1 MSEPEIDE
9 SERERRRELT
19 QFLRARR
26 AALSPPPASE
36 PLRRRR
42 RTPGLRREEVA
53 ERAGMSHVWYS
64 WLERGRPIQVSPAML
79 ERVAQALELNDDE
92 TAHLFTLVKRRAP
105 RAESV
110 ETLPSAVVD
119 ILERHGNPACV
130 FGARLDILAA
140 NEPFRRL
147 YDHPEGEDEWQGNA
161 LWRAFTDP
169 KKKTRHAGWLDYARN
184 LTAMLRVSY
193 AHHLGEPRFEALIER
208 LKAASPEFVTIWAE
222 QLVVRHLIRRVV
234 ICDDDDRRTTV
245 EVVQLPMPWDPLQTI
260 AFVNPLASDDPA
272 G

>member
-1 MSEPEIDE
+1 MSRFALGAAALRRNQPQGGTPQVATGADREVSGGMSEPEIDE

-19 QFLRARR
+19 LFLRSRR

-105 RAESV
+105 RAESI

-130 FGARLDILAA
+130 DFA
-140 NEPFRRL
+140 
-147 YDHPEGEDEWQGNA
+147 
-161 LWRAFTDP
+161 TDP
-169 KKKTRHAGWLDYARN
+169 WQSK
-184 LTAMLRVSY
+184 
-193 AHHLGEPRFEALIER
+193 
-208 LKAASPEFVTIWAE
+208 
-222 QLVVRHLIRRVV
+222 
-234 ICDDDDRRTTV
+234 
-245 EVVQLPMPWDPLQTI
+245 
-260 AFVNPLASDDPA
+260 
-272 G
+272 